1 MGHDKVRSEGRVRYV
16 EPNDFLEESLYGNNG
31 SFNTTH
37 PYENYSMHVDLIVK
51 VPDRHGKAE
60 NNDGTIIELGTFNA
74 EKISFFNGTGG
85 YLTNIPSGITYRD
98 IMNGNIDGTNE
109 SLGITNIHIAYNSY
123 FYPEVTIQFSDVRGS
138 ALMGSHE
145 ENYRMEEINNARNE
159 RIYTKKVKSFF
170 TSLFSFPYPEF
181 TLSVKGFYGRKVNYS
196 LLVTDFR
203 SSFNN
208 DTGNFDCTVK
218 FVGKMYGMYTD
229 IPMSYLLIAP
239 YCKYGSVNNKTVWQ
253 DLNLTF
259 DDGTRLPTFIELSK
273 KLLNGIGNIKKN
285 ISKEIIDES
294 SKITHK
300 IQLLQEIN
308 NSLLDFKNEIESNHK
323 AHVIINQEVFIFDY
337 DDSNQCD
344 YLYPNNKPTET
355 NRVEDCIK
363 KINELINQYELEVG
377 VNEIPFFKLLDGKTE
392 LNASEKIGTNKD
404 SVFTVKFE
412 NNQLK
417 FENDVNLN
425 KDTKGRLE
433 HKLRNEVN
441 ERKFFFMSCE
451 KMTENLRKYRNDALK
466 TQKNLNEQSK
476 KETNELIENII
487 DFKPTIKNVFKILM
501 GHLQAFTKI
510 YSLFISNV
518 SGEKIRTID
527 ELGFSRDNITDL
539 PDNNSTSN
547 KITVPPFP
555 GFRNPYDNT
564 FCYPDENITKKTM
577 EETILIDSLLDS
589 VFTYAS
595 DLNNLKNLEDEVK
608 SEDIDFIP
616 TCLSDLILR
625 DNPYEYVFD
634 NNNSDIY
641 IDWILTFF
649 GIRCI
654 IKNLLEKGESANM
667 SPEIFG
673 KLEAYNFWRKNQDL
687 NRDVIKK
694 LEASE
699 CNGINFINFLLNN
712 DFNKYKIDNKLCYET
727 TKIKNLLVN
736 ENKGLTIPSKGSED
750 SYNFPCLIGRN
761 HSGISQFYEDSND
774 DKNKYSFKN
783 LNFVPYISSGF
794 IDSNTLSKWN
804 DKLLSIDLS
813 GYCTDEIKKS
823 LIGQHIETTKD
834 MFSQKNTIYK
844 KISSEIIYRTK
855 TNKIFSD
862 SYTSKNYYNDGRV
875 RLKEAYNKDFKDVK
889 LSSISEQIGN
899 TPLFFQHNTSDNILI
914 NTPEN
919 FLISLPHNWEKI
931 ESLMKDGQRTISI
944 PYSTRLTIGMI
955 IKWINENENKSDY
968 NKFFSKFDITN
979 IIPLIKVVSMLTRD
993 NNGSICVDIID
1004 KMEQKH
1010 NLAQI
1015 EEKEDLINKI
1025 FENRQFF
1032 KVDCLNLSNEYNEWS
1047 VSTKSGGFQYF
1058 YDYYGLYEASKNEN
1072 LEYYENWDNLGENMY
1087 SRLKEYIKINVKDGN
1102 VKKEILNNHFA
1113 PVKNVK
1119 NSSTPFTDRYS
1130 NIDIVDGKYIYLVFN
1145 ENFIAYKSLSDFFSR
1160 TSKLVLPYQIK
1171 QNKEHISYGREEYTE
1186 YNRTRYI
1193 ERSELESSFNAF
1205 KNKLI
1210 ELYGTEKEAK
1220 KNSDYKPVTKHG
1232 VTVESKLSMYQTL
1245 KNLYDKHLNSL
1256 GNHYD
1261 KFDIE
1266 KENSEFKRFHF
1277 IDTFYNDL
1285 SDSLYFNLDIIYELI
1300 DVIQKEHGTFN
1311 SDGSMNSEMSLY
1323 SFMSLICERH
1333 NMLLLA
1339 VPVFNWYEN
1348 ECVDGLKDMFIPK
1361 PYKDSIS
1368 ESGLEGPSYICFYPH
1383 QSSQH
1388 LDIPDSQYKNDGF
1401 DLIDLNDTG
1410 NFNGPTNISDLDTI
1424 NDNNIVIP
1432 AFGVEYGSQKQSIF
1446 KNIRIN
1452 MDNPQ
1457 TTEIAVANQFDL
1469 ARQKNSKG
1477 ARSLGFEGQE
1487 LFKIYSNYSFTCQVD
1502 MMGCAQIQPLMYFQL
1517 NNIPMFRGAYQI
1529 IQVEHDIIPGNM
1541 TTTFKGVR
1549 INKTKIPMMSSGLN
1563 IIKLEE
1569 ILTEAMEENE
1579 KPIYRPMNIPNI
1591 KDISNNAFNN
1601 IDKQVTSENLKSD
1614 FSDIVKFLIKD
1625 GINQEERFNELNQ
1638 ELRKLVYCILND
1650 IKKLNEKSEERGYKI
1665 GMYITSTVRDSGS
1678 ISSDHYV
1685 GDNGKPSEKRK
1696 KLKSYNAAGIE
1707 KELTKLGC
1715 AIDIQGCRDGKV
1727 DTGEASV
1734 IIYSL
1739 IANNYPEYCRQL
1751 IWEQEGNKS
1760 NEIKVIHIASYGK
1773 ENNDKNEIYHGSYP
1787 SGKRSDSNNL
1797 PSEFINVV
1805 KQMVENEV
1813 AENVNM
1819 INFDKLPTSSEL
1831 TNMYLKSAGL
1841 LT

>member
-37 PYENYSMHVDLIVK
+37 PYEDYSMHVDLIVK

-239 YCKYGSVNNKTVWQ
+239 YCKYGSINNKTVWQ

-259 DDGTRLPTFIELSK
+259 DDGTKLPTFIELSK
-273 KLLNGIGNIKKN
+273 KLLNGIVNLKKN
-285 ISKEIIDES
+285 ISKNLTDEF

-300 IQLLQEIN
+300 IQLLQDIN
-308 NSLLDFKNEIESNHK
+308 NSLLDFKNEIGGNHNK
-323 AHVIINQEVFIFDY
+323 NVIIVDNIFLFDY
-337 DDSNQCD
+337 DENNECD

-355 NRVEDCIK
+355 NRVEDCVK
-363 KINELINQYELEVG
+363 KINELINRYEIEVDSNG
-377 VNEIPFFKLLDGKTE
+377 IPFFKLLDGKTE
-392 LNASEKIGTNKD
+392 LNASSKIGNNKD
-404 SVFTVKFE
+404 SVITVKFE

-417 FENDVNLN
+417 IENDVNLSDSI
-425 KDTKGRLE
+425 KRYLT

-441 ERKFFFMSCE
+441 ERKFFFISCKE
-451 KMTENLRKYRNDALK
+451 MTDTLQSYRNNAMKIQENLS
-466 TQKNLNEQSK
+466 EQAK
-476 KETNELIENII
+476 KETNELIENIL

-518 SGEKIRTID
+518 SGEKIRTIED
-527 ELGFSRDNITDL
+527 LGFSRDNVTDL
-539 PDNNSTSN
+539 PDNNSMSN
-547 KITVPPFP
+547 KMTVPPFP
-555 GFRNPYDNT
+555 GFRNPSDNT
-564 FCYPDENITKKTM
+564 FCYPDETITKKTM

-589 VFTYAS
+589 VFTYIS
-595 DLNNLKNLEDEVK
+595 DLDNLNKLKDEVK
-608 SEDIDFIP
+608 SEDIEFIP

-667 SPEIFG
+667 SPETFG

-687 NRDVIKK
+687 SRDAIKK

-712 DFNKYKIDNKLCYET
+712 DFNKYKINNKLCYET
-727 TKIKNLLVN
+727 NTIKNLLISA
-736 ENKGLTIPSKGSED
+736 NKGLTIPSNGSENR
-750 SYNFPCLIGRN
+750 YNFPCLIGRE
-761 HSGISQFYEDSND
+761 HSGISQFYEDSLD
-774 DKNKYSFKN
+774 DKNRYSFKN
-783 LNFVPYISSGF
+783 LTFVPYISSGF
-794 IDSNTLSKWN
+794 IESDALNKWN
-804 DKLLSIDLS
+804 EQLLKFDLS
-813 GYCTDEIKKS
+813 GYCTDEIKKNI
-823 LIGQHIETTKD
+823 IGQHIEITED
-834 MFSQKNTIYK
+834 MFTTNTIYK
-844 KISSEIIYRTK
+844 KISSKIIYRTK

-862 SYTSKNYYNDGRV
+862 DYTSKNYYDDGRME
-875 RLKEAYNKDFKDVK
+875 LKEAYNKKFQDIK
-889 LSSISEQIGN
+889 LSSISSEIGN
-899 TPLFFQHNTSDNILI
+899 IPMFFGVNTS
-914 NTPEN
+914 EN
-919 FLISLPHNWEKI
+919 FLISLPHNWKRL

-944 PYSTRLTIGMI
+944 PYSTRLTIGMV
-955 IKWINENENKSDY
+955 IKWINEHNDIKNYTE
-968 NKFFSKFDITN
+968 FFDKFDFTN
-979 IIPLIKVVSMLTRD
+979 IIQLIKVISMLTRD
-993 NNGSICVDIID
+993 INGDICTDIID
-1004 KMEQKH
+1004 KLEQKN

-1015 EEKEDLINKI
+1015 EEKNDLINKI
-1025 FENRQFF
+1025 FENRHFF
-1032 KVDCLNLSNEYNEWS
+1032 KVDCLNLSDEYNEWS
-1047 VSTKSGGFQYF
+1047 RNVKSGGYQYF
-1058 YDYYGLYEASKNEN
+1058 VNYYSLHDISKDNRDDN
-1072 LEYYENWDNLGENMY
+1072 LEYIENWDNLGNDIY
-1087 SRLKEYIKINVKDGN
+1087 SRLKEYVKMNVKDDN
-1102 VKKEILNNHFA
+1102 VNKEKLNNHFQ
-1113 PVKNVK
+1113 PVINVK
-1119 NSSTPFTDRYS
+1119 NSSTPFSDRYS

-1145 ENFIAYKSLSDFFSR
+1145 ENFIAYKSLSEFFSR

-1186 YNRTRYI
+1186 YSRNRYI
-1193 ERSELESSFNAF
+1193 ERSELESCFNAF

-1210 ELYGTEKEAK
+1210 ELYGEEKDPK
-1220 KNSDYKPVTKHG
+1220 KNSDYKPLTKHG
-1232 VTVESKLSMYQTL
+1232 VTIESKLSMYQTL

-1256 GNHYD
+1256 NKNYD
-1261 KFDIE
+1261 IFDIE

-1285 SDSLYFNLDIIYELI
+1285 SDTLYFNLDILYELI
-1300 DVIQKEHGTFN
+1300 DVIQNEHGTFN

-1348 ECVDGLKDMFIPK
+1348 ECVDGLKDMFTPK

-1368 ESGLEGPSYICFYPH
+1368 EAGLEGPSYICFYPH

-1401 DLIDLNDTG
+1401 DLVDLNDTG
-1410 NFNGPTNISDLDTI
+1410 NFNGATHISDLDTI
-1424 NDNNIVIP
+1424 NDENIVIP

-1529 IQVEHDIIPGNM
+1529 IQVEHDIVPGNM
-1541 TTTFKGVR
+1541 ITTFKGVR

-1563 IIKLEE
+1563 VIKLEE

-1579 KPIYRPMNIPNI
+1579 KPIYKPMNIPNT
-1591 KDISNNAFNN
+1591 KDISDVDLTN
-1601 IDKQVTSENLKSD
+1601 IDNLVSSKELKSK
-1614 FSDIVKFLIKD
+1614 FGDIVKFLNVD
-1625 GINQEERFNELNQ
+1625 INQEEAFNELNY
-1638 ELRKLVYCILND
+1638 ELRKLIYSILND
-1650 IKKLNEKSEERGYKI
+1650 IETLNKKSDERGYKI
-1665 GMYITSTVRDSGS
+1665 GMYITSTVRSSGS
-1678 ISSDHYV
+1678 TKSDHYV
-1685 GDNGKPSEKRK
+1685 GVNGNPSEKRK
-1696 KLKSYNAAGIE
+1696 KLKSYNANGEE

-1715 AIDIQGCRDGKV
+1715 AIDIQGTRDGVIDK
-1727 DTGEASV
+1727 GEASV

-1739 IANNYPEYCRQL
+1739 IANKYPEYCRQL
-1751 IWEQEGNKS
+1751 IWEQKGYNS
-1760 NEIKVIHIASYGK
+1760 NNIQVIHIASYGK

-1787 SGKRSDSNNL
+1787 SGKRSDSKNL
-1797 PSEFINVV
+1797 PSEFINIV
-1805 KQMVENEV
+1805 KQMVDSKI
-1813 AENVNM
+1813 AENVDM
-1819 INFDKLPTSSEL
+1819 VNFSKLPTSLEL
-1831 TNMYLKSAGL
+1831 ENMYLKSTGL